1 MVVWGGAS
9 LEGIGTDL
17 VMKREPETYQ
27 RAASEKRRIII
38 GRSENQTRLHFSQP
52 SFRAL
57 SPSLSLPLSPSAC
70 AFIYMPEER
79 ERERQWE
86 WEWEKDGGSSGRRGV
101 EGSVRIRVCV
111 CTFKCVHMSVCSPCS
126 VW

>member
-1 MVVWGGAS
+1 MVARGGAS
-9 LEGIGTDL
+9 LKGIGTDL
-17 VMKREPETYQ
+17 VMKRERETYQ

-52 SFRAL
+52 SF
-57 SPSLSLPLSPSAC
+57 LSLPRSLALSECLCFYLHARGEGEGC
-70 AFIYMPEER
+70 GW
-79 ERERQWE
+79 QWAV
-86 WEWEKDGGSSGRRGV
+86 GV